1 MESGLREPMNI
12 VRIVVDRNTGVIVSA
27 DAGFKEWINA
37 ESLNH
42 IDEYLSPEKGSS
54 FFQELV
60 TAVEQNPAY
69 VIEALPKFEHGK
81 IAHIACY
88 GNTNAKPQNDSLPII
103 LIPVPKNYSDES
115 EFSSP
120 PPQFFDVITDF
131 LVVCTPDFIIQ
142 QANPA
147 AQAVFGGGEKL
158 EGRYCYKALR
168 GQTHPCE
175 DCPLLPTLEAGHVV
189 PLEYYDDSVQE
200 YLETRIYPRL
210 ESPGELHDFTI
221 LTRIVSERRRQEGE
235 ETQEKKLVALGRMA
249 SGLAHDF
256 NNMLTIIL
264 GRVQLLKSRL
274 GNSDSGESL
283 ATIEKAA
290 LDSTEII
297 QRLQDFTRQQDEDA
311 GLSLE
316 TVDVN
321 LLVEDVIQY
330 AETRTDRLRRTE
342 GIRIVV
348 EKQLGE
354 VPSIAGHPG
363 RLRSALLNVILN
375 AMEAMEIGG
384 VLRIWTKQIGAEVE
398 IGVTDTGVGMSREV
412 REQMFDPFFTTK
424 GAHGNGLGLAE
435 VFGIVRQ
442 HDGKIR
448 VNSSPGE
455 GATVS
460 LFFPVSGHDD

>member
-12 VRIVVDRNTGVIVSA
+12 VRIMVDRNTGGIVSA
-27 DAGFKEWINA
+27 DAGFNEWINA
-37 ESLNH
+37 ESLDH
-42 IDEYLSPEKGSS
+42 IDEYLTPAKGTS
-54 FFQELV
+54 FFQELI
-60 TAVEQNPAY
+60 ASVEERPAY
-69 VIEALPKFEHGK
+69 VISASPKFEHEK
-81 IAHIACY
+81 IDRIACY
-88 GNTNAKPQNDSLPII
+88 GNTNMSPRNNSLPII
-103 LIPVPKNYSDES
+103 LVPVPKNYSDDS
-115 EFSSP
+115 EFSSL

-131 LVVCTPDFIIQ
+131 MVVCAPDFTIRK
-142 QANPA
+142 ANPA

-158 EGRYCYKALR
+158 EGRHCYKALR
-168 GQTHPCE
+168 GQSHPCE
-175 DCPLLPTLEAGHVV
+175 DCPLLPTLEVGHVV
-189 PLEYYDDSVQE
+189 PLEYYDDNVQE
-200 YLETRIYPRL
+200 YLEARVYPRM
-210 ESPGELHDFTI
+210 EVPGVLHDFTI

-264 GRVQLLKSRL
+264 GRVQLLKTRL
-274 GNSDSGESL
+274 GNSDSAESL

-297 QRLQDFTRQQDEDA
+297 QRLQDFTRQQDEDT
-311 GLSLE
+311 GLPFE
-316 TVDVN
+316 AVDVN

-330 AETRTDRLRRTE
+330 AETRTDRLQRKE

-348 EKQLGE
+348 EKQLDE

-375 AMEAMEIGG
+375 AMEAMEVGG
-384 VLRIWTKQIGAEVE
+384 VLRIWTQQIGREVE
-398 IGVTDTGVGMSREV
+398 IGVADTGVGMSREI

-424 GAHGNGLGLAE
+424 GSRGNGLGLAE

-442 HDGKIR
+442 HGGTIR
-448 VNSSPGE
+448 VDSSPGE

-460 LFFPVSGHDD
+460 LSFPVSSRED